1 MEGPPPGSNCAP
13 APADTNRSAPA
24 QASRQRLR
32 MVITQFM
39 TYFSATWEETSP
51 ASRFLHRTRSRLLQ
65 AFERELLTLL
75 PRLRRFARAL
85 AHDSADADDLLQV
98 ALERALKARNQW
110 APGTRL
116 DAWMMRI
123 VRNCWIDEMRS
134 RARRA
139 RTFAP
144 EEEGEMVGVDLQHEI
159 DAKAEMRAVD
169 RAMASLSPEQREVIA
184 LVLVEGLAYREAAE
198 LLEIPMGT
206 LTSRLTRG
214 RQALAQ
220 MLEAA

>member
-1 MEGPPPGSNCAP
+1 M
-13 APADTNRSAPA
+13 
-24 QASRQRLR
+24 
-32 MVITQFM
+32 
-39 TYFSATWEETSP
+39 
-51 ASRFLHRTRSRLLQ
+51 Q

-85 AHDSADADDLLQV
+85 ARDSADADDLVQA
-98 ALERALKARNQW
+98 ALERALKARAQW

-116 DAWMMRI
+116 DSWMMKI

-134 RARRA
+134 RTRRA
-139 RTFAP
+139 RTFVP
-144 EEEGEMVGVDLQHEI
+144 EEEGEAVGSEAHREI
-159 DAKAEMRAVD
+159 EIRAEMHAVE
-169 RAMASLSPEQREVIA
+169 RAMDSLTPDQREVIA
-184 LVLVEGLAYREAAE
+184 LVLVEGLAYREAAD
-198 LLEIPMGT
+198 LLDIPIGT

>member
-1 MEGPPPGSNCAP
+1 M
-13 APADTNRSAPA
+13 
-24 QASRQRLR
+24 
-32 MVITQFM
+32 
-39 TYFSATWEETSP
+39 
-51 ASRFLHRTRSRLLQ
+51 Q

-85 AHDSADADDLLQV
+85 ARDSADADDLVQV
-98 ALERALKARNQW
+98 ALERALKARDQW

-116 DAWMMRI
+116 DSWMMKI

-139 RTFAP
+139 RTFVPA
-144 EEEGEMVGVDLQHEI
+144 EEGESVGSDSHRDVEI
-159 DAKAEMRAVD
+159 RAEMHDVD
-169 RAMASLSPEQREVIA
+169 KAMNSLSAEQREVIA

-198 LLEIPMGT
+198 LLDIPMGT

>member
-1 MEGPPPGSNCAP
+1 M
-13 APADTNRSAPA
+13 
-24 QASRQRLR
+24 
-32 MVITQFM
+32 
-39 TYFSATWEETSP
+39 
-51 ASRFLHRTRSRLLQ
+51 Q

-85 AHDSADADDLLQV
+85 ARDAADADDLVQA
-98 ALERALKARNQW
+98 ALERALKARDQW

-116 DAWMMRI
+116 DSWMMRI
-123 VRNCWIDEMRS
+123 VRNCWIDEVRS

-139 RTFAP
+139 RTFVP
-144 EEEGEMVGVDLQHEI
+144 EEEGAGIGSEAHREI
-159 DAKAEMRAVD
+159 ETRAELHDVE
-169 RAMASLSPEQREVIA
+169 RAMNNLSADQREVIA
-184 LVLVEGLAYREAAE
+184 LVLVEGLAYREAAD
-198 LLEIPMGT
+198 LLDIPIGT